1 MSVSIDKKVRA
12 ETLVR
17 LDVRQFFKIGAL
29 RPGAGA
35 TVERSDAFIHC
46 RADRTPPSCFKP
58 DSDAIAGGL
67 RLLFDPHDFDAL
79 AQSVQLIQHVPILV
93 RRFDFG
99 GWSPFWECPGC
110 QARRWVLHGPL
121 HGSFQCAGCHR
132 LSYQSGLI
140 SDIEQAQRRYAQ
152 LRKRLGADEWRRP
165 RALFP
170 RIGPL
175 PPRPKG
181 MSKRDYEAARRVC
194 FRLQDQ
200 VYDHA
205 VRLAAWLFR

>member
-1 MSVSIDKKVRA
+1 MSVSMDKKVRA

-17 LDVRQFFKIGAL
+17 LDIRQFFKLGAL
-29 RPGAGA
+29 RPGVCARM
-35 TVERSDAFIHC
+35 ERGGAFILC
-46 RADRTPPSCFKP
+46 RADTTPPSCFKP

-67 RLLFDPHDFDAL
+67 SLYFNPHHFDAQ
-79 AQSVQLIQHVPILV
+79 AQVAHVIQHVPILV

-110 QARRWVLHGPL
+110 QTRRWVLHGPL
-121 HGSFQCAGCHR
+121 RGSFQCASCHR
-132 LSYQSGLI
+132 LSYRSGLI
-140 SDIEQAQRRYAQ
+140 TDVEQAQRRYAQ
-152 LRKRLGADEWRRP
+152 LRKRLGADEWRNYG
-165 RALFP
+165 AFP

-181 MSKRDYEAARRVC
+181 MSKRDYEAARGVHM
-194 FRLQDQ
+194 RLQDQ
-200 VYDHA
+200 VYDHT